1 MREDRERLGAP
12 SDTSGKVMVKL
23 LIFRVSRVWG
33 SPSALPGVCSCG
45 EAGGEAGVYR
55 SMPSMLE
62 LG

>member
-1 MREDRERLGAP
+1 MREDRELLGAP

-33 SPSALPGVCSCG
+33 GPSALPGVYSC
-45 EAGGEAGVYR
+45 GEAGVYR